1 MPFTLHAAWITSGKR
16 TSGGQEQDRYGR
28 AQLSTRPT
36 HGDPFTTEQ
45 NSSPAG
51 IENLEKN
58 RSGAEQ
64 SAGGRVFSSGVAA
77 TKNGGRLFLWAEN
90 HDSPNSWS
98 QGEGGS
104 NGYSEE
110 NSAPVTSAR
119 GRAEGLEDG
128 PRGRRSHGER
138 LNGKIPSHPAQ
149 MPVGSLRQ
157 IVRLLATSSEL
168 NSLLGDP
175 ATATVWLPSQNGG
188 PQTRL
193 GSYQKGVNA
202 LSGEAAAEEL
212 LPWQVTGLTLDTF
225 HTLAFLSRFTN
236 QRLIEIPSPA
246 SLLRHARLG
255 NDLLYWSHAAKF
267 VLELLAGQHFLPG
280 LIPDQSG
287 RFWAA
292 WQPFLMEGSMRERL
306 EFLVAAMPPIC
317 RAYELQSLEE
327 APSAGG
333 LLEQFIGALMNRAI
347 REWSPAGAY
356 GNEDTVKP
364 ALKYDQRRRTPSS
377 ALSPGSIWVEGLSGE
392 APQLQLPPQPAHQ
405 LYQQWLE
412 WIEQLHASVADSN
425 IQVAFALELHSGGQ
439 DSTHSSEK
447 NGAAAADPAS
457 ISNWQLHYF
466 LQDKDD
472 LDILIPAQKIWNE
485 NGQSIRINGRRFDQP
500 QERLLT
506 GLGIASR
513 LFAPIRESLRT
524 PRPERAN
531 LSLEDAYLFLK
542 EIGPLLES
550 SGFGVITPAWWAARS
565 RSRLGLRLR
574 LGTSQEDAL
583 SGGEWTSPG
592 EGRRRSGSSE
602 IQAGG
607 GALDLNG
614 LIQFRWE
621 LSLGNQTLSRKEF
634 ERLADMG
641 SPLVRIGDEWLELE
655 PAQVEAARKFI
666 DRNQT
671 EGRMS
676 LLQAVGMAQAH
687 TRGVEEDWEPVDESG
702 PPSRVGAQRQNG
714 APMNRA
720 AHPVR
725 SAGFLFGSTE
735 GWDFAEGLPGPEL
748 PLDAVVAD
756 GWLDA
761 ALERLRG
768 LEQIEEVYEPEG
780 FVGTLRPYQR
790 RGVGWLGFLRWLGLG
805 ACLADDMG
813 LGKTIQAIALLLH
826 SRQQARGQGGTSGEG
841 REDSGLPGLLICPT
855 SVVANWRHEIERFAP
870 GLRLLLHHGSG
881 RLTGEKFRAALAE
894 KDLVITSF
902 GIARRD
908 IDMLAAQEWSDLIL
922 DEAQN
927 IKNPAA
933 KQTQAVRRL
942 TGHSQARLEP
952 GRILP
957 FRIALTGT
965 PVENRLLELWSIM
978 EFLNPGYLGKREH
991 FRQQFVLP
999 IERYNDDL
1007 AAAALR
1013 RLAQPFLLR
1022 RLKTDPT
1029 IISDLPEKNEMVV
1042 FCTLT
1047 QEQEALYTR
1056 VIEETMARVE
1066 MSEGVQRRGL
1076 VLSLLLKLKQV
1087 TNHPAHYL
1095 REKKPLEGRSGKLS
1109 RLTEMLEEALSIG
1122 DRALIFTQFVEMGH
1136 LLRRHLME
1144 TLGHDALFLH
1154 GGTPATK
1161 REQMVRSFQED
1172 DNGAPIFVLSLRAG
1186 GVGVN
1191 LTRANHVFH
1200 YDRWW
1205 NPAVENQA
1213 TDRAFRIGQKRS
1225 VQVYK
1230 FVVAGTLEEQIH
1242 KMIES
1247 KQNLAESIV
1256 NSGEDW
1262 LAEMDTEGLRSLIA
1276 LRSNG

>member
-1 MPFTLHAAWITSGKR
+1 MPPPKR
-16 TSGGQEQDRYGR
+16 KIFK
-28 AQLSTRPT
+28 STTAPVNSES
-36 HGDPFTTEQ
+36 DP
-45 NSSPAG
+45 
-51 IENLEKN
+51 LERNK
-58 RSGAEQ
+58 A
-64 SAGGRVFSSGVAA
+64 
-77 TKNGGRLFLWAEN
+77 
-90 HDSPNSWS
+90 
-98 QGEGGS
+98 EGGAD
-104 NGYSEE
+104 G
-110 NSAPVTSAR
+110 AR
-119 GRAEGLEDG
+119 GH
-128 PRGRRSHGER
+128 RSHGES

-149 MPVGSLRQ
+149 MPVGVLRQ
-157 IVRLLATSSEL
+157 MVRQLATASEL
-168 NSLLGDP
+168 NSLLGNP
-175 ATATVWLPSQNGG
+175 ATATVWLPSRNEQ

-193 GSYQKGVNA
+193 GTFQRGVDA
-202 LSGEAAAEEL
+202 LSGETAPNEL
-212 LPWQVTGLTLDTF
+212 RPWQVTGLTLDPF
-225 HTLAFLSRFTN
+225 HTLALLTRFTN
-236 QRLIEIPSPA
+236 HRLIEIPSPT

-255 NDLLYWSHAAKF
+255 NDLLFWSHAAKF

-292 WQPFLMEGSMRERL
+292 WQPFPLEGSLRERL
-306 EFLVAAMPPIC
+306 EFLVADMPPIC
-317 RAYELQSLEE
+317 RAYELQSPEE
-327 APSAGG
+327 APSPGW
-333 LLEQFIGALMNRAI
+333 LLEQFIGVLMNRAI
-347 REWSPAGAY
+347 REWSPVGGR
-356 GNEDTVKP
+356 GNGRALNSTSEQENHHGFEDSLGW
-364 ALKYDQRRRTPSS
+364 ASS
-377 ALSPGSIWVEGLSGE
+377 RQSSPPKNPQTRSSLLSPGSIWVEGLSGE
-392 APQLQLPPQPAHQ
+392 QPLLQLPPQPAHQ
-405 LYQQWLE
+405 LYQQWIE

-425 IQVAFALELHSGGQ
+425 FQVAFALELQPEANG
-439 DSTHSSEK
+439 STHSRGED
-447 NGAAAADPAS
+447 GAVTPEPES
-457 ISNWQLHYF
+457 LSNWHLHYF

-472 LDILIPAQKIWNE
+472 PELLIPAQKVWTE

-513 LFAPIRESLRT
+513 LFAPIRESLRA
-524 PRPERAN
+524 PRPEGAN

-550 SGFGVITPAWWAARS
+550 SGFGVITPEWWAARS

-574 LGTSQEDAL
+574 LGTSQDAAL
-583 SGGEWTSPG
+583 TGGGRAAMTG
-592 EGRRRSGSSE
+592 GRRPSGISGM
-602 IQAGG
+602 QDGG
-607 GALDLNG
+607 RNLDLYG

-621 LSLGNQTLSRKEF
+621 LTLGNQTLSKEEF
-634 ERLADMG
+634 GRLAEMG
-641 SPLVRIGDEWLELE
+641 SPLVRIGDEWFELD
-655 PAQVEAARKFI
+655 PAQVEAARHFVE
-666 DRNQT
+666 RNET
-671 EGRMS
+671 DGRMS
-676 LLQAVGMAQAH
+676 LLQAVAMAQAYA
-687 TRGVEEDWEPVDESG
+687 REGAEEIG
-702 PPSRVGAQRQNG
+702 PPSRLGIHKSNG
-714 APMNRA
+714 T
-720 AHPVR
+720 PVNG
-725 SAGFLFGSTE
+725 SALAGRNAGGLFGPTD
-735 GWDFAEGLPGPEL
+735 GWDFAEGLLGPDL
-748 PLDAVVAD
+748 PLDSVVAE
-756 GWLDA
+756 GWLDST
-761 ALERLRG
+761 LERLRG
-768 LEQIEEVYEPEG
+768 QVQIEEIHEPEG

-790 RGVGWLGFLRWLGLG
+790 RGVGWLWFLRWLGLG

-826 SRQQARGQGGTSGEG
+826 SREQARKRGGATEE
-841 REDSGLPGLLICPT
+841 REEAQELPALLICPT

-870 GLRLLLHHGSG
+870 GLRLLVHHGSG
-881 RLTGEKFRAALAE
+881 RLDGEEFRSALSQH
-894 KDLVITSF
+894 DLVITSF

-908 IDMLAAQEWSDLIL
+908 IEMLVEQEWSELIL

-942 TGHSQARLEP
+942 TGQSSASLEH
-952 GRILP
+952 GGGQP

-978 EFLNPGYLGKREH
+978 EFLNPGYLGKREQ

-999 IERYNDDL
+999 IERYNDEF
-1007 AAAALR
+1007 AAADLR

-1042 FCTLT
+1042 YCSLT

-1066 MSEGVQRRGL
+1066 ASEGLQRRGL

-1095 REKKPLEGRSGKLS
+1095 GEQKPLEGRSGKLS
-1109 RLTEMLEEALSIG
+1109 RLTAMLEEALSIG

-1144 TLGHDALFLH
+1144 TLGHEALFLH
-1154 GGTPATK
+1154 GGTPAAK

-1172 DNGAPIFVLSLRAG
+1172 ENGAPIFVLSLRAG

-1191 LTRANHVFH
+1191 LTRATHVFH
-1200 YDRWW
+1200 FDRWW

-1262 LAEMDTEGLRSLIA
+1262 LADMDTEGLRRLIA
-1276 LRSNG
+1276 LRGVA

>member
-1 MPFTLHAAWITSGKR
+1 MNSESDPPERNKAEGDA
-16 TSGGQEQDRYGR
+16 DR
-28 AQLSTRPT
+28 
-36 HGDPFTTEQ
+36 
-45 NSSPAG
+45 
-51 IENLEKN
+51 
-58 RSGAEQ
+58 
-64 SAGGRVFSSGVAA
+64 
-77 TKNGGRLFLWAEN
+77 
-90 HDSPNSWS
+90 
-98 QGEGGS
+98 
-104 NGYSEE
+104 
-110 NSAPVTSAR
+110 AR
-119 GRAEGLEDG
+119 GH
-128 PRGRRSHGER
+128 RSHGES

-149 MPVGSLRQ
+149 MPVGVLRQ
-157 IVRLLATSSEL
+157 MVRQLATASEL
-168 NSLLGDP
+168 NSLLGNP
-175 ATATVWLPSQNGG
+175 ATAIVWLPSRNEQ

-193 GSYQKGVNA
+193 GTYQRGVDA
-202 LSGEAAAEEL
+202 LSGETAPNEL
-212 LPWQVTGLTLDTF
+212 RPWQVTGLTLDPF
-225 HTLAFLSRFTN
+225 HTLAFLTRFTN
-236 QRLIEIPSPA
+236 HRLIEIPTPT

-255 NDLLYWSHAAKF
+255 NDLLFWSHAAKF

-287 RFWAA
+287 SFWAT
-292 WQPFLMEGSMRERL
+292 WQPFPLEGSLRERL
-306 EFLVAAMPPIC
+306 EFLVTVMPPIC
-317 RAYELQSLEE
+317 RAYELKSLEE
-327 APSAGG
+327 APSPGW
-333 LLEQFIGALMNRAI
+333 LLEQFIGVLMNRAI
-347 REWSPAGAY
+347 WEWSPSGGQ
-356 GNEDTVKP
+356 GNGQ
-364 ALKYDQRRRTPSS
+364 ALTPTSEHEHDRGPGS
-377 ALSPGSIWVEGLSGE
+377 APLSPGSIWVEGLSGE
-392 APQLQLPPQPAHQ
+392 QPLLQLPPQPAHQ
-405 LYQQWLE
+405 LYQHWIE
-412 WIEQLHASVADSN
+412 WIEQLHASVGDSN
-425 IQVAFALELHSGGQ
+425 FQVAFALELQ
-439 DSTHSSEK
+439 PEA
-447 NGAAAADPAS
+447 NGSLQTRGENGLATPEPATL
-457 ISNWQLHYF
+457 SNWHLHYF

-472 LDILIPAQKIWNE
+472 PELLIPAQKIWNE
-485 NGQSIRINGRRFDQP
+485 NGQSIRIDGRRFDQP

-513 LFAPIRESLRT
+513 LFAPIRESLRA
-524 PRPERAN
+524 PRPEGAK
-531 LSLEDAYLFLK
+531 LSLEDAYLFLN

-550 SGFGVITPAWWAARS
+550 SGFGVITPEWWAARS

-574 LGTSQEDAL
+574 MGTSQDAAL
-583 SGGEWTSPG
+583 TGGGRAAMTG
-592 EGRRRSGSSE
+592 GRRPSGISGM
-602 IQAGG
+602 QDGG
-607 GALDLNG
+607 RDLDLYG

-621 LSLGNQTLSRKEF
+621 LTLGNKTLSKEEF
-634 ERLADMG
+634 GHLAEMG
-641 SPLVRIGDEWLELE
+641 SPLVRIGDEWFELD
-655 PAQVEAARKFI
+655 PAQVEAARHFV
-666 DRNQT
+666 DRNET
-671 EGRMS
+671 DGRMS
-676 LLQAVGMAQAH
+676 LLQAVAMAQAYARE
-687 TRGVEEDWEPVDESG
+687 TEEDGEGAEKRG
-702 PPSRVGAQRQNG
+702 PASRIGIHKSNG
-714 APMNRA
+714 APVN
-720 AHPVR
+720 R
-725 SAGFLFGSTE
+725 SALSGRTAGGLFGPTD
-735 GWDFAEGLPGPEL
+735 GWDYAEGLLGPDL
-748 PLDAVVAD
+748 PLDSVVAE
-756 GWLDA
+756 GWLES

-768 LEQIEEVYEPEG
+768 QVQIEEIHEPEG

-790 RGVGWLGFLRWLGLG
+790 RGVGWLWFLRRLGLG

-826 SRQQARGQGGTSGEG
+826 SREQARKRAGSTEE
-841 REDSGLPGLLICPT
+841 REEAQELPALLICPT

-881 RLTGEKFRAALAE
+881 RLNGEEFRTALPQH
-894 KDLVITSF
+894 DLVITSF

-908 IDMLAAQEWSDLIL
+908 IEMLVEQEWSELIL

-942 TGHSQARLEP
+942 TGQSSSSLEH
-952 GRILP
+952 GRGQP

-978 EFLNPGYLGKREH
+978 EFLNPGYLGKREQ

-999 IERYNDDL
+999 IERYNDEL
-1007 AAAALR
+1007 AATDLR

-1029 IISDLPEKNEMVV
+1029 IISDLPEKNEMIVY
-1042 FCTLT
+1042 CSLT

-1066 MSEGVQRRGL
+1066 ASKGVQRRGL

-1095 REKKPLEGRSGKLS
+1095 GEQKPLEGRSGKLS
-1109 RLTEMLEEALSIG
+1109 RLTAMLEEALSIG

-1144 TLGHDALFLH
+1144 TLGHEALFLH
-1154 GGTPATK
+1154 GGTPASK
-1161 REQMVRSFQED
+1161 RDQMVRSFQED
-1172 DNGAPIFVLSLRAG
+1172 KNGAPIFVLSLRAG

-1191 LTRANHVFH
+1191 LTRATHVFH
-1200 YDRWW
+1200 FDRWW

-1262 LAEMDTEGLRSLIA
+1262 LAAMDTEGLRRLIA
-1276 LRSNG
+1276 LRGVE

>member
-1 MPFTLHAAWITSGKR
+1 MSE
-16 TSGGQEQDRYGR
+16 SC
-28 AQLSTRPT
+28 
-36 HGDPFTTEQ
+36 
-45 NSSPAG
+45 
-51 IENLEKN
+51 
-58 RSGAEQ
+58 
-64 SAGGRVFSSGVAA
+64 
-77 TKNGGRLFLWAEN
+77 GRLFLWAEN
-90 HDSPNSWS
+90 HDGESS
-98 QGEGGS
+98 QPQPGADGNGTAPEGVPAERAAGNGPAAGS
-104 NGYSEE
+104 NGRRDSRT
-110 NSAPVTSAR
+110 V
-119 GRAEGLEDG
+119 GDK
-128 PRGRRSHGER
+128 PR
-138 LNGKIPSHPAQ
+138 GKIPSHPEQ
-149 MPVGSLRQ
+149 LQVGTLRQ
-157 IVRLLATSSEL
+157 MMRQLATASEL
-168 NSLLGDP
+168 TILLGNP
-175 ATATVWLPSQNGG
+175 ATATVWLPSRNGQ

-193 GSYQKGVNA
+193 GTYQLGVNA
-202 LSGEAAAEEL
+202 LSGEAGADSL
-212 LPWQVTGLTLDTF
+212 QRWQVTGMTLDPF
-225 HTLAFLSRFTN
+225 HALAFLSRFTN
-236 QRLIEIPSPA
+236 QRLIEIPSSTA
-246 SLLRHARLG
+246 LFRHARQG
-255 NDLLYWSHAAKF
+255 NDLLFWSHAAKF

-287 RFWAA
+287 RFRAA
-292 WQPFLMEGSMRERL
+292 WQPFMMEGSLRERL

-317 RAYELQSLEE
+317 RAYELESLEE
-327 APSAGG
+327 APSSGG
-333 LLEQFIGALMNRAI
+333 LLEEFIAALMNGAI
-347 REWSPAGAY
+347 REWTPKIEPPEGNGLFASAEGVREGGARPAGHSPAS
-356 GNEDTVKP
+356 
-364 ALKYDQRRRTPSS
+364 L
-377 ALSPGSIWVEGLSGE
+377 WVEGLSGE
-392 APQLQLPPQPAHQ
+392 PHTLQLPPQPAHQ
-405 LYQQWLE
+405 LYQQWIE
-412 WIEQLHASVADSN
+412 WMEQLHTSVADSN
-425 IQVAFALELHSGGQ
+425 FQVAFALELQPDGIDRMQDDGSSWAGEVGQ
-439 DSTHSSEK
+439 
-447 NGAAAADPAS
+447 AS
-457 ISNWQLHYF
+457 IANWHLNYF
-466 LQDKDD
+466 LQDRDD
-472 LDILIPAQKIWNE
+472 PELLIPAHKVWNE

-513 LFAPIRESLRT
+513 LFTPIRESLRT
-524 PRPERAN
+524 PRPERAV

-550 SGFGVITPAWWAARS
+550 SGFSVIMPEWWAARS

-574 LGTSQEDAL
+574 LGGAQDEGLIDGSW
-583 SGGEWTSPG
+583 GPG
-592 EGRRRSGSSE
+592 REGRLP
-602 IQAGG
+602 AGDPG
-607 GALDLNG
+607 LPASDGALDLNR
-614 LIQFRWE
+614 LIRFRWE
-621 LSLGNQTLSRKEF
+621 LTLGERTLSREEF
-634 ERLADMG
+634 DSLAELG
-641 SPLVRIGDEWLELE
+641 SPLVRVGDEWLELE
-655 PAQVEAARKFI
+655 PGQVEAARRFI
-666 DRNQT
+666 DASQT
-671 EGRMS
+671 EGQMS
-676 LLQAVGMAQAH
+676 LLQAVGMAQAYA
-687 TRGVEEDWEPVDESG
+687 RGVGEEQDGEEGTGPADRSG
-702 PPSRVGAQRQNG
+702 NKRTSGSSIGPTGP
-714 APMNRA
+714 A
-720 AHPVR
+720 AR
-725 SAGFLFGSTE
+725 TAGLLFGSTD
-735 GWDFAEGLPGPEL
+735 GWEIPGGMPGPEL

-756 GWLDA
+756 GWLET

-790 RGVGWLGFLRWLGLG
+790 RGVGWLCFLRWLGLG

-813 LGKTIQAIALLLH
+813 LGKTIQAIALLLR
-826 SRQQARGQGGTSGEG
+826 SRQQRDGRDSGEEEET
-841 REDSGLPGLLICPT
+841 RHLPALLICPT

-870 GLRLLLHHGSG
+870 ELRLLLHHGSG
-881 RLTGEKFRAALAE
+881 RLTGDDFRAALPQQ
-894 KDLVITSF
+894 DLVITSF

-908 IDMLAAQEWSDLIL
+908 IEMLAAQEWSDLIL

-942 TGHSQARLEP
+942 TGQSRELLDP
-952 GRILP
+952 GRVQP

-1007 AAAALR
+1007 AAAELR

-1022 RLKTDPT
+1022 RLKTDPS

-1042 FCTLT
+1042 FCSLT

-1066 MSEGVQRRGL
+1066 ASEGVQRRGL

-1095 REKKPLEGRSGKLS
+1095 GEQEPLEDRSGKLS
-1109 RLTEMLEEALSIG
+1109 RLTEMLDEALSIG

-1136 LLRRHLME
+1136 LLRGHLMK
-1144 TLGHDALFLH
+1144 TLGREALFLH
-1154 GGTPATK
+1154 GGTPASK

-1172 DNGAPIFVLSLRAG
+1172 RAGAPIFVLSLRAG

-1200 YDRWW
+1200 FDRWW

-1262 LAEMDTEGLRSLIA
+1262 LADLDTEGLRRLIE
-1276 LRSNG
+1276 LRNSG